1 MNLLTDKGICAML
14 NEKVDFDL
22 SLLSLEELIQV
33 FDNIE
38 EFIQFLDDSKIDLEG
53 DDKDA

>member
-1 MNLLTDKGICAML
+1 ML

-33 FDNIE
+33 YNNIE
-38 EFIQFLDDSKIDLEG
+38 DFLQFLADSKIGEEEDL
-53 DDKDA
+53 KNA

>member
-1 MNLLTDKGICAML
+1 ML

-33 FDNIE
+33 YNNIE
-38 EFIQFLDDSKIDLEG
+38 EFLQFLAETKIVEEG
-53 DDKDA
+53 DDQDA

>member
-1 MNLLTDKGICAML
+1 ML

-33 FDNIE
+33 YNNIE
-38 EFIQFLDDSKIDLEG
+38 EFLQFLEENKIGEEG

>member
-1 MNLLTDKGICAML
+1 ML

-33 FDNIE
+33 FNDIDT
-38 EFIQFLDDSKIDLEG
+38 FIQFLMDSKIEVEKEDEN
-53 DDKDA
+53 A